1 MGTRVSLSVSI
12 MDSITQ
18 AALGAAVAE
27 LGMGGKRLGNK
38 AILWGVG
45 LGTLP
50 DLDVLV
56 HPWLGSIQ
64 RLEWHRGI
72 SHSLV
77 FMVVASPL
85 IGWLISR
92 IQRGDVSVVRAAWTT
107 FAIFFT
113 HVLIDV
119 FTVYGTMIF
128 EPFSDRRVGFNNLF
142 IIDPLFTLPL
152 LAGLIAAG
160 FCRRNLARRQ
170 FWNSAGLA
178 ISTLYVIWSFGA
190 KATADAHFAASMR
203 EQGISYNRRMTAPT
217 PFNTLLWRSLAATD
231 DGCWIGYWSLLDRRR
246 PVEFDFIPR
255 NDALLEG
262 IADTRAV
269 QRLIW
274 FSNGYYGVEKRGD
287 HIVISD
293 WRFGEVRPNSGPI
306 SEENFPQSI
315 FAWRLT
321 YTHGELLPMGVRVTV
336 NRRQWLQTLMHRLIG
351 VNSE

>member
-1 MGTRVSLSVSI
+1 MGVCVLLSLSI

-27 LGMGGKRLGNK
+27 FGMGGKRLGNK

-56 HPWLGSIQ
+56 NPWLDSIQ

-92 IQRGDVSVVRAAWTT
+92 IHRGDVPMARAAWTT
-107 FAIFFT
+107 FAILFT

-119 FTVYGTMIF
+119 FTVYGTMVF

-152 LAGLIAAG
+152 LAGLIAACL
-160 FCRRNLARRQ
+160 CRRNIARRQ
-170 FWNSAGLA
+170 FWNSAGLT
-178 ISTLYVIWSFGA
+178 ISALYVIWSFGA
-190 KATADAHFAASMR
+190 KAMADAHFVASMR

-231 DGCWIGYWSLLDRRR
+231 DGYWIGYWSLLDRGR

-255 NDALLEG
+255 NESLLAG
-262 IADTRAV
+262 IANTRAV

-274 FSNGYYGVEKRGD
+274 FSDGYYGVEKRGD
-287 HIVISD
+287 EIVISD
-293 WRFGEVRPNSGPI
+293 WRFGEIRPSAGPI
-306 SEENFPQSI
+306 TTENFPQSI
-315 FAWRLT
+315 FAWRLV
-321 YTHGELLPMGVRVTV
+321 YGHGELIPVGVRVGV
-336 NRRQWLQTLMHRLIG
+336 NRSQWIQTLRDRLFGI
-351 VNSE
+351 NSE